1 MTMPWRRI
9 LTRGIAESV
18 ALARSGAVPQAG
30 LRILMYHAVGSP
42 AVGDS
47 LGIYNISPKLFAQ
60 QAAALADIAIGFRKS
75 RLSPSKVMSALAA
88 DCAGVLMDDN
98 SADLLRAAAARA
110 KAAAN
115 ASIDEQLERALA
127 LSKIPRGTTGTGGIN
142 RDDVVVEVFTTDK
155 KSSAVARNTSALRA
169 AGRIS

>member
-1 MTMPWRRI
+1 MSNNNVTVDTATSTI
-9 LTRGIAESV
+9 NL
-18 ALARSGAVPQAG
+18 GATQK
-30 LRILMYHAVGSP
+30 
-42 AVGDS
+42 
-47 LGIYNISPKLFAQ
+47 PKGNATKQ

>member
-1 MTMPWRRI
+1 MSNNNVTVDTATSTI
-9 LTRGIAESV
+9 NL
-18 ALARSGAVPQAG
+18 GATQK
-30 LRILMYHAVGSP
+30 
-42 AVGDS
+42 
-47 LGIYNISPKLFAQ
+47 PKGNATKQ

-75 RLSPSKVMSALAA
+75 RLAPSKVMSAFAA

-98 SADLLRAAAARA
+98 SADRLRAAAERA
-110 KAAAN
+110 KTAAN
-115 ASIDEQLERALA
+115 AVIDEQLERALA
-127 LSKIPRGTTGTGGIN
+127 LSKINRGTTGTGGIN